1 MPLYLLGIS
10 RCRDVP
16 RLPGDLVRW
25 VTAGDLAA
33 AVSGP
38 QPSPPEPAAHAST
51 LAAIHRHI
59 GVLPLRFGVAAA
71 DDGGVRTLLQ
81 KRRGELASA
90 LDRLEGTCEMG
101 LRIWLPHRPAPQ
113 AEPVATAISAF
124 EYLALRRAQYAW
136 ADEQGSQ
143 VESVIERYVALAGD
157 LCRDWC
163 RLACPSPGLVRLAL
177 LVERQRVDA
186 LRKRLDTAPKPR
198 QVDRCLVLGPW
209 PPYSFV

>member
-10 RCRDVP
+10 RSGDVP
-16 RLPGDLVRW
+16 RLPGSVRW
-25 VTAGDLAA
+25 ITAGDLAA
-33 AVSGP
+33 AVLGP
-38 QPSPPEPAAHAST
+38 QPSPPEPAEHART

-59 GVLPLRFGVAAA
+59 SVLPMRFGAAAA
-71 DDGGVRTLLQ
+71 DEAAVRALLE
-81 KRRGELASA
+81 KRRGRLAST

-113 AEPVATAISAF
+113 AEPVATAISPF

-136 ADEQGSQ
+136 ADELGCQA
-143 VESVIERYVALAGD
+143 ESAVSRYVALAGD

-163 RLACPSPGLVRLAL
+163 RLICQSPGLVRLAL
-177 LVERQRVDA
+177 LVDHQQVDA
-186 LRKRLDTAPKPR
+186 LRKRLETAPKPR
-198 QVDRCLVLGPW
+198 QVERCVLLGPW